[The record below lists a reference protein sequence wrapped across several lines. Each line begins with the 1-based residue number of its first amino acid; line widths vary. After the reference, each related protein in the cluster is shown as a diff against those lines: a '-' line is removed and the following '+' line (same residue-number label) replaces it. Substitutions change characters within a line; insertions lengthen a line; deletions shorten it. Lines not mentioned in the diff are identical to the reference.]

1 MKMKFCAVSLSLPP
15 LESGESMGAFKRTII
30 SEEKRVFKAMV
41 PSYCRLRVQKKGG
54 GGGGVMGGVFYT
66 SYCQKH
72 V

>member
-15 LESGESMGAFKRTII
+15 LESGESIGAFQRAII
-30 SEEKRVFKAMV
+30 SEEIRVFSKPWCPLIV
-41 PSYCRLRVQKKGG
+41 VIRSKRRW
-54 GGGGVMGGVFYT
+54 GVMEVVYT

>member
-15 LESGESMGAFKRTII
+15 LEWGEHWLIQKSNYLGGNNGLQKPRCPLIVVLGSKR
-30 SEEKRVFKAMV
+30 RW
-41 PSYCRLRVQKKGG
+41 
-54 GGGGVMGGVFYT
+54 GVMEGVAYT